1 VLTVAALTPSLDLT
15 YLLPSLTLGQI
26 HRTSHVVRCA
36 GGKSLNMA
44 RAATTMGA
52 ATQVVALLGGDTGD
66 MLAAMLRTEGLPV
79 TEVRSSSE
87 TRTCVSIASTEPPGL
102 TEVYE
107 EAPAVPAE
115 VWQDYGAAL
124 DEALGGSS
132 GWLSISGRAPLGL
145 DDGLGDLVRSGRDHG
160 LRVAVDTHGAALP
173 GAIREAPS
181 VVKVN
186 RLEAAELLGV
196 RDDTPLLSMARAV
209 QARCGAVVVLTDGAA
224 GALAVDGELALG
236 ARAPEVTG
244 AYPVG
249 SGDSFLGGLLAALD
263 RGADLADAL
272 RLATACGVANALVP
286 GQGHFALESATD
298 IAAEVR
304 IRRL

>member
-26 HRTSHVVRCA
+26 HRTSDVVRCA

-44 RAATTMGA
+44 RAATTVGA
-52 ATQVVALLGGDTGD
+52 ATQVVTLLGGDTGD
-66 MLAAMLRTEGLPV
+66 MLAAMLRTEGLRV
-79 TEVRSSSE
+79 TEVRSPSE
-87 TRTCVSIASTEPPGL
+87 TRTCVSIASAEPAGL

-107 EAPAVPAE
+107 EAPAVPAA
-115 VWQDYGAAL
+115 VWQEYRSALYAAL
-124 DEALGGSS
+124 TGSS

-145 DDGLGDLVRSGRDHG
+145 DHGLGDLVRSGRAHG

-173 GAIREAPS
+173 GAVREKPS

-186 RLEAAELLGV
+186 RMEAAELLGV
-196 RDDTPLLSMARAV
+196 RADTPLLDLARAV
-209 QARCGAVVVLTDGAA
+209 RAMSGDVVVLTDGAA
-224 GALAVDGELALG
+224 GALAVDGEQALVAG
-236 ARAPEVTG
+236 PPRVTG

-263 RGADLADAL
+263 RGTDLADAL

-286 GQGHFALESATD
+286 GQGHFALATATE
-298 IAAEVR
+298 IAAEVE
-304 IRRL
+304 ISRL

>member
-15 YLLPSLTLGQI
+15 YLLPALTLGQI
-26 HRTSHVVRCA
+26 HRTSDVVRCA

-44 RAATTMGA
+44 RAATTVGA
-52 ATQVVALLGGDTGD
+52 ATQVVTLLGGNTGD
-66 MLAAMLRTEGLPV
+66 MLAAMLRTEGLQV
-79 TEVRSSSE
+79 TQVRSPSE
-87 TRTCVSIASTEPPGL
+87 TRTCVSVASVRPPGL

-115 VWQDYGAAL
+115 VWQEYRAAL
-124 DEALGGSS
+124 DAALAGSA

-145 DDGLGDLVRSGRDHG
+145 DDGLGELVRSGRDHG

-173 GAIREAPS
+173 GALRERPS

-196 RDDTPLLSMARAV
+196 RADTPLLGMARAV
-209 QARCGAVVVLTDGAA
+209 QARCDAVVVLTDGTA
-224 GALAVDGELALG
+224 GALAVDGELALAAG
-236 ARAPEVTG
+236 APEVTG

-263 RGADLADAL
+263 RGADLAEAL

-286 GQGHFALESATD
+286 GQGHFALDSATE

-304 IRRL
+304 ISRC